1 MSRPL
6 GVTDVLEQV
15 RRIGA
20 HSVKSPETAHSLE
33 DALYLAVLAYIAQGG
48 QHAAKVAGA
57 ALQSRNYQFERY
69 T

>member
-1 MSRPL
+1 VKRAL
-6 GVTDVLEQV
+6 AEQDVLEQV

-20 HSVKSPETAHSLE
+20 HSVKSPETAHALE

-48 QHAAKVAGA
+48 RNPAGLAAA
-57 ALQSRNYQFERY
+57 ALQSRKYEFGRF